1 MTLGEAGGAPCFN
14 RAVREGSIALKDST
28 CPAIHAGLTA
38 AQKGA
43 PFSAIRGL
51 IGTDVLRY
59 RPDWRVI
66 ENPFGA
72 GGDPVVLVP
81 AIRPDVAIFH
91 AAMADRA
98 GNVWIGRR
106 RELATMAYAAR
117 RTIVTVERVIEGDLF
132 ETETLAA
139 GTLPA
144 LYVEAIGIAPRG
156 ARPYGLWGE
165 YPADTGELLRYA
177 AYAKT
182 AAGFAAYLAETG
194 VAL

>member
-1 MTLGEAGGAPCFN
+1 
-14 RAVREGSIALKDST
+14 
-28 CPAIHAGLTA
+28 
-38 AQKGA
+38 
-43 PFSAIRGL
+43 
-51 IGTDVLRY
+51 
-59 RPDWRVI
+59 
-66 ENPFGA
+66 
-72 GGDPVVLVP
+72 
-81 AIRPDVAIFH
+81 
-91 AAMADRA
+91 MADRA

-117 RTIVTVERVIEGDLF
+117 RTIVTVERVLAGDLF

-177 AYAKT
+177 AYATT